1 MSKKYLSN
9 IQLILQS
16 LQAMV
21 VAGLILMPQDAY
33 AIQLHTSSEGII
45 THQIGHLF
53 FLFSMVVLI
62 FTISGKGLASQKGWR
77 LIQYSAFLFILW
89 NIGVITAHF
98 LDNQIHV
105 VTMENI
111 SLGQIR
117 VNALN
122 GSAILAWF
130 YYILKLDHLFCVP
143 AMVFFFQ
150 GLSNLVDEQRQ
161 MMAKKEG
168 P

>member
-1 MSKKYLSN
+1 MPKKNLYS
-9 IQLILQS
+9 IQLILKS
-16 LQAMV
+16 LQIMV
-21 VAGLILMPQDAY
+21 AAGLILLPLDAY

-62 FTISGKGLASQKGWR
+62 FTISKKGLASQKGWR

-89 NIGVITAHF
+89 NISVITAHF

-111 SLGQIR
+111 SLGQTR
-117 VNALN
+117 VTALN
-122 GSAILAWF
+122 GSAFLAWF

-161 MMAKKEG
+161 MTAKKEG